1 MIALSGNKC
10 DMETERKV
18 AKEEAEE
25 YAQENNLLYMET
37 SAKAGINVKEIFVA
51 IANKLPRKAKPEV
64 KPLVVDNNQVGP
76 APKGN
81 QCC

>member
-1 MIALSGNKC
+1 
-10 DMETERKV
+10 MEGERKV

-37 SAKAGINVKEIFVA
+37 SAKAGTNVREIFVA

-64 KPLVVDNNQVGP
+64 KPLVVDNTSNPNDQGR
-76 APKGN
+76 KK
-81 QCC
+81 CCS

>member
-1 MIALSGNKC
+1 
-10 DMETERKV
+10 MESERKV

-37 SAKAGINVKEIFVA
+37 SAKAGTNVREIFVA

-64 KPLVVDNNQVGP
+64 KPLVVDNNPNQNP
-76 APKGN
+76 HEKK